1 MRVLYSGWSLTRDP
15 IGPESLHLQAI
26 LANLPDEIKP
36 LVVLPEAAPAW
47 LEDLETHLHPMLDT
61 PLGRL
66 RWEQV
71 QLPWM
76 ARKFG
81 IKLLHLASPA
91 APVLGNMLT
100 LLSPSSFGAGL
111 EDYAG
116 VGHSSP
122 ESIQFLTRLRRS
134 LAHGGMVQVKEILWP
149 QDLPPTGL
157 PGALT
162 RLPPILPLGFIPGQ
176 LTDSDKGGNSA
187 AALLEQLGLPETFII
202 YHGPGDR
209 RSLERLM
216 RAWNWAAAAIGESYP
231 LLVLGLDCEARSIL
245 SGFVEQYDLEGSLH
259 LMLEMNPEVLPNL
272 YQRCS
277 AVFHPAP
284 PSPWAGPVRLA
295 LACGRPLVASENSIT
310 DAIAGP
316 AAYLAPEGDA
326 RALGAALV
334 TVIVEEQ
341 VAESLS
347 AAALQRVKN
356 WRSPRYAQQLLQVYS
371 RVLTE
376 SDY

>member
-1 MRVLYSGWSLTRDP
+1 MRVLYNGWSLIRDP

-26 LANLPDEIKP
+26 LANLPAEIKP
-36 LVVLPEAAPAW
+36 LVVLPEAAPVW
-47 LEDLETHLHPMLDT
+47 MEDLETHLHPVPDN
-61 PLGRL
+61 PFGRL
-66 RWEQV
+66 RWEQL

-76 ARKFG
+76 AGKFG

-100 LLSPSSFGAGL
+100 LLSPSSFGAGMD
-111 EDYAG
+111 DYAG
-116 VGHSSP
+116 IRNSSP
-122 ESIQFLTRLRRS
+122 ESIQFLTRLRQS
-134 LAHGGMVQVKEILWP
+134 LAQGGMVRVKEILWP
-149 QDLPPTGL
+149 QDLPPTVL

-162 RLPPILPLGFIPGQ
+162 RLPPILPPGFIPGQ

-187 AALLEQLGLPETFII
+187 TAFLEQLGLPETFII

-231 LLVLGLDCEARSIL
+231 LLVLGLDREARSIL

-259 LMLEMNPEVLPNL
+259 FMLEMSPEVLPYL
-272 YQRCS
+272 YQHCS

-356 WRSPRYAQQLLQVYS
+356 WRSPRYAKQLLQVYR

-376 SDY
+376 SD

>member
-1 MRVLYSGWSLTRDP
+1 
-15 IGPESLHLQAI
+15 
-26 LANLPDEIKP
+26 
-36 LVVLPEAAPAW
+36 
-47 LEDLETHLHPMLDT
+47 
-61 PLGRL
+61 
-66 RWEQV
+66 
-71 QLPWM
+71 M

-116 VGHSSP
+116 IRHSSP
-122 ESIQFLTRLRRS
+122 ESIQFLTRLRQS
-134 LAHGGMVQVKEILWP
+134 LAHGGMVQVTETLWP
-149 QDLPPTGL
+149 QDLPPTEL

-162 RLPPILPLGFIPGQ
+162 RLPPILPPGFIPGN
-176 LTDSDKGGNSA
+176 LTDSGEGGNSA
-187 AALLEQLGLPETFII
+187 AAILEQLGLPETFII

-216 RAWNWAAAAIGESYP
+216 RAWNWAAAAIGENYP
-231 LLVLGLDCEARSIL
+231 LLVLGLDRGARSIL

-259 LMLEMNPEVLPNL
+259 FMLEMRPEVLPYL
-272 YQRCS
+272 YQHCS

-295 LACGRPLVASENSIT
+295 LVCGRPLLASENSIT

-334 TVIVEEQ
+334 TVVVEEQ

-347 AAALQRVKN
+347 AAALQRAKN